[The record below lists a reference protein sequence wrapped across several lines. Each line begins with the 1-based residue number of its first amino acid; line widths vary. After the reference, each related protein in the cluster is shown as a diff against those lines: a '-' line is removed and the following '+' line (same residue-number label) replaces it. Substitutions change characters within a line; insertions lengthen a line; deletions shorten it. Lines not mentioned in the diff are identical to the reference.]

1 MFFPQNGLPAWSV
14 VDKANQYRA
23 QEYTKGLI
31 VAVMNTQNSYVVTTD
46 ETFLNPK
53 FYAWK
58 NDKQIG
64 EFDTFGEAIFNCEK
78 LALKEK

>member
-31 VAVMNTQNSYVVTTD
+31 VAVMNT
-46 ETFLNPK
+46 
-53 FYAWK
+53 
-58 NDKQIG
+58 
-64 EFDTFGEAIFNCEK
+64 
-78 LALKEK
+78 